1 MNHLKIFPDS
11 IINNSTEKIIA
22 DYRKKTNAIY
32 LTVLFFILAA
42 IVALFFIKIQI
53 GVSASGIIKPKGERN
68 LLTAPITGKL
78 ILINLYE
85 NASVKKD
92 DTLFIVESP
101 TITAQLP
108 ALTKRKGEL
117 TDMISDLQKLVST
130 QRINIASLASS
141 IYTQSYYFYKAQLAD
156 HQHKEQV
163 AQTNYSRQ
171 KKLYLN
177 KVIPLSEFE
186 QATADKNNV
195 ELARK
200 SFQNSIKAQWQS
212 ELNGFKNELR
222 EVNAKIDQINIQHD
236 ETVVKAPMSGTVQS
250 IEKVANGMF
259 VHSGQQ
265 IAEISPDGQLVA
277 ECYISTKDIGFI
289 NVGQR
294 ARIQVDAFNY
304 NDWGVLEGSVME
316 IFDDVVLTDNT
327 QPPYYRIYCALDNVF
342 LVLNAGHTGYIK
354 KGMSVN
360 AHFIVTERTLF
371 QLIYDKVDDWL
382 NPKLKQDE

>member
-1 MNHLKIFPDS
+1 MEQQKIFPDS
-11 IINNSTEKIIA
+11 IVNNSTEKIIA
-22 DYRKKTNAIY
+22 DYRKKTNVIY

-53 GVSASGIIKPKGERN
+53 GVKASGIIKPKGERN
-68 LLTAPITGKL
+68 LLAAPVAGKL
-78 ILINLYE
+78 LLINLYE
-85 NASVKKD
+85 NASVNKG

-108 ALTKRKGEL
+108 ALTKRSAEL
-117 TDMISDLQKLVST
+117 TDMITDLQKLVFEQSV
-130 QRINIASLASS
+130 NMESLVSPVY
-141 IYTQSYYFYKAQLAD
+141 IQSYYFYRAQLAD
-156 HQHKEQV
+156 YKHKEQV

-186 QATADKNNV
+186 QATADKNNA

-200 SFQNSIKAQWQS
+200 SFHGSMKAQWQL
-212 ELNGFKNELR
+212 ELNNYENELR

-236 ETVVKAPMSGTVQS
+236 ETVVKAPMSGTIQS
-250 IEKVANGMF
+250 MEKVANGMF

-289 NVGQR
+289 NVGQSV
-294 ARIQVDAFNY
+294 RIQVDAFNY
-304 NDWGVLEGSVME
+304 NDWGVLEGNITE
-316 IFDDVVLTDNT
+316 IFDDIVITDNT
-327 QPPYYRIYCALDNVF
+327 QPSYYRVYCALDNDF
-342 LVLNAGHTGYIK
+342 LVLDAGHIGYIK
-354 KGMSVN
+354 KGMAVS
-360 AHFIVTERTLF
+360 AHFIVTERTVF
-371 QLIYDKVDDWL
+371 QLIYDKVDNWL
-382 NPKLKQDE
+382 NPKLKSDE